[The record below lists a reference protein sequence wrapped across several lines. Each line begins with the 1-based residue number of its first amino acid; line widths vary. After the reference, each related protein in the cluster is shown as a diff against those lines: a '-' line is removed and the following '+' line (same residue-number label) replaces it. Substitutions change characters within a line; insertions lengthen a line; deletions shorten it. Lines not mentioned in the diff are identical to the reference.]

1 MQWLLHNLYIH
12 VYSKHLN
19 INTHIVLAFERE
31 DQSLVKANHIMPVLR
46 MDFFF
51 SAIIFLNN
59 KVSLNYVI
67 TNVR

>member
-19 INTHIVLAFERE
+19 INKQIVLAFERE

>member
-19 INTHIVLAFERE
+19 INKQIVLAFERE
-31 DQSLVKANHIMPVLR
+31 DQSLVKANHIMPVF
-46 MDFFF
+46 MEFFF
-51 SAIIFLNN
+51 GYYIFNQQVKLI
-59 KVSLNYVI
+59 VI

>member
-19 INTHIVLAFERE
+19 INKQNVLAFERE
-31 DQSLVKANHIMPVLR
+31 DQSLVKANHIMPVF
-46 MDFFF
+46 MEFF
-51 SAIIFLNN
+51 SAIIFLIN